1 MLKAII
7 VDDEDRSIENLAQ
20 LLEVYCSEIE
30 LVATAKTI
38 QDACIAI
45 ETYKPSIVFLDIDM
59 PPDTGFDLLKKYDEL
74 PFDVIFVTAYDYYA
88 IDAIKF
94 SALYYVMKPIKADE
108 LREAVT
114 KAIKKHT
121 KNGSIPAQFIKSIHG
136 REEKLKRIVV
146 NTLKESEIIDLD
158 DIYYIEAKNVYS
170 ILYMNGNKKL
180 VCSQRSLKDYNEMLA
195 DKGFF
200 RCHKSY
206 LVNLHQIA
214 SLDKHEG
221 NEIILKDKSHIPLAR
236 RRKEEL
242 MSLLMG

>member
-7 VDDEDRSIENLAQ
+7 VDDEDRSLENLAQ
-20 LLEVYCSEIE
+20 LLDVYCSEIE
-30 LVATAKTI
+30 IVATAKTI
-38 QDACIAI
+38 EDAFLSI

-146 NTLKESEIIDLD
+146 NTLKESEIIDLG
-158 DIYYIEAKNVYS
+158 DICYIEAENVYS
-170 ILYMNGNKKL
+170 ILYLLGNKKL
-180 VCSQRSLKDYNEMLA
+180 VCSQRSLKDYDEMLA

-206 LVNLHQIA
+206 LVNLSHIV
-214 SLDKHEG
+214 SLDKQDNHD
-221 NEIILKDKSHIPLAR
+221 IILKNHAKIPLAR
-236 RRKEEL
+236 RRKDEL
-242 MSLLMG
+242 LSLL